1 MEKNLKKIF
10 FILKYNVY
18 FMRNNQINDHE
29 YLQVDGGVISYG
41 AYKYKDGIYEG
52 RFVNGR
58 PVGWCIV
65 CEEKNGQVY
74 RTETEVCF
82 YNGGIIGIRTQPV
95 YSEQPVDYYGDS
107 NANDYD
113 YNNNIGN
120 NNNMQNQSPIMNN
133 NVINNNML
141 NNNNN
146 PMMNNNNPNQQI
158 NQPEVLNINNNNNK
172 NNQEQKPSDGEIN
185 TNNNNINNQGQQL
198 EINTNNINLYRR
210 NSHLN
215 NNNSHSNS
223 ERINEAFEERIGQNN
238 SNDNVLKE
246 DEYNKFINDVFKQPL
261 FLLGRYNDKQIQDP
275 KTFQK
280 KTNVCWLRRLFN
292 CCAYK

>member
-1 MEKNLKKIF
+1 
-10 FILKYNVY
+10 
-18 FMRNNQINDHE
+18 MRNNQINDHE
-29 YLQVDGGVISYG
+29 YLQVDGGVMSYG

-52 RFVNGR
+52 RFVNGC

-74 RTETEVCF
+74 HTKTEVCF

-95 YSEQPVDYYGDS
+95 YSKEPVDYYGDS

-120 NNNMQNQSPIMNN
+120 NNMQNQNLMMNN
-133 NVINNNML
+133 NNLMMNNDMM
-141 NNNNN
+141 NNNN

-158 NQPEVLNINNNNNK
+158 HQLDVLNINSNNNK
-172 NNQEQKPSDGEIN
+172 NNQEQQLSEEEIN

-215 NNNSHSNS
+215 NNDSQV
-223 ERINEAFEERIGQNN
+223 INEAFEERIVQNN

-246 DEYNKFINDVFKQPL
+246 DEYNKFINDVFEKNAILHEPAKKYLYVQQ
-261 FLLGRYNDKQIQDP
+261 DK
-275 KTFQK
+275 
-280 KTNVCWLRRLFN
+280 
-292 CCAYK
+292 